1 MSAEIACVP
10 FYKPGKLT
18 TLPFK
23 TCVYK
28 TKNENGKTI
37 VGRGKTDFINK
48 KYYAAHTSAN
58 YNFAAFGHTSSSSV
72 ANSTG
77 SGYFSGEAYRD
88 TKMLSNNNENLID
101 VDTVISNTN
110 RSVKHPDIFIDV
122 DNDGVNDFIVEPLTT
137 KKELDI
143 NSIKNSGD
151 STIIDLKK

>member
-1 MSAEIACVP
+1 
-10 FYKPGKLT
+10 
-18 TLPFK
+18 
-23 TCVYK
+23 
-28 TKNENGKTI
+28 
-37 VGRGKTDFINK
+37 
-48 KYYAAHTSAN
+48 
-58 YNFAAFGHTSSSSV
+58 
-72 ANSTG
+72 
-77 SGYFSGEAYRD
+77 
-88 TKMLSNNNENLID
+88 MLSNNSENLID